1 MAGLKRSETTVFAP
15 NSIVNLTIILLN
27 AFYL

>member
-1 MAGLKRSETTVFAP
+1 MAGLKRSETIVFTS